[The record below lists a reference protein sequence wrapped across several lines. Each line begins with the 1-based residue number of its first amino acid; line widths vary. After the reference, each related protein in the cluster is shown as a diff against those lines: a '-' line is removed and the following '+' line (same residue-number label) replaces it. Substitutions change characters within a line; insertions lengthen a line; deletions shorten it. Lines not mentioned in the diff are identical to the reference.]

1 LEGPCGNENLV
12 AIQMHL
18 FFYQLRIYEE
28 LRSID
33 LISYSFL
40 GVKYVTQVCLVTVV
54 DPRRLTRP
62 LSVNSSTPHVETL
75 SDLFT
80 LSADRVFHRRAGSRD
95 NM

>member
-1 LEGPCGNENLV
+1 
-12 AIQMHL
+12 
-18 FFYQLRIYEE
+18 
-28 LRSID
+28 
-33 LISYSFL
+33 
-40 GVKYVTQVCLVTVV
+40 VKYITQVCFVTVV

-80 LSADRVFHRRAGSRD
+80 LSADRAFHKRAGNRD

>member
-1 LEGPCGNENLV
+1 
-12 AIQMHL
+12 MDSFDHL
-18 FFYQLRIYEE
+18 KIYGE
-28 LRSID
+28 LCSID

-40 GVKYVTQVCLVTVV
+40 RLKYVTHFCLVTVV
-54 DPRRLTRP
+54 DPRRLMRP

-80 LSADRVFHRRAGSRD
+80 LSADRAFHRRAGNRD

>member
-1 LEGPCGNENLV
+1 LD
-12 AIQMHL
+12 AIKFDL
-18 FFYQLRIYEE
+18 FFEQLTIDGE
-28 LRSID
+28 LCSID
-33 LISYSFL
+33 LSTYRFL
-40 GVKYVTQVCLVTVV
+40 RLKYVTKVCLVTVV

-80 LSADRVFHRRAGSRD
+80 LSADRAFHKRAGNRD

>member
-1 LEGPCGNENLV
+1 LDT
-12 AIQMHL
+12 IKIDL
-18 FFYQLRIYEE
+18 FFEQLTIYGKLCSVDFTSYRF
-28 LRSID
+28 LR
-33 LISYSFL
+33 
-40 GVKYVTQVCLVTVV
+40 VKYVTQVCLVTVV

-80 LSADRVFHRRAGSRD
+80 LSADRAFHKRMGGRD